1 MKEGDR
7 MTFTLLPNGTV
18 LTRVKNKSAM
28 DVAGRL
34 HRSPGAPL
42 LPSGFADPLLIQLH
56 RFSRGCFVAIL
67 CPRVRTFFGFSGEEP
82 LALNFEM
89 PI

>member
-1 MKEGDR
+1 
-7 MTFTLLPNGTV
+7 MTLTLLPNGTV

-56 RFSRGCFVAIL
+56 RFSRSCFVAIL
-67 CPRVRTFFGFSGEEP
+67 CPHVRTFLGSAARSR
-82 LALNFEM
+82 LR
-89 PI
+89 

>member
-1 MKEGDR
+1 
-7 MTFTLLPNGTV
+7 MTFTLLPNGAV
-18 LTRVKNKSAM
+18 LMRVKNKSAM
-28 DVAGRL
+28 DFVAGRL

-42 LPSGFADPLLIQLH
+42 LPSGFSSPLLIQLH
-56 RFSRGCFVAIL
+56 RFSRSCFVTIL
-67 CPRVRTFFGFSGEEP
+67 WPHVRTFFEFSGEEP